1 MKNKTI
7 KSVLEDELC
16 TNCGTCVALCP
27 KNAIMMEVNEK
38 IGAYIPKLDEN
49 KCIFCGIC
57 YEVCP
62 GNGINYNQMNLDLFG
77 KKSEN
82 VFVGNFL
89 TAYAGYSKNTSIR
102 TNSSSGGLITQILI
116 YALENNIINGAL
128 VTRMS
133 KDNPLQPEPF
143 IARTKE
149 EIIEA
154 AQSKYCPVP
163 ANVALREILESTNE
177 EKIAVVG
184 LPCHINGIRKAEQ
197 INKKLNDRIVLHIGL
212 MCNHTPNFNATKTF
226 IERQNVNEKDLIQIK
241 YRGNGWP
248 GNMEITTSEKKL
260 HIPLTEYWRF
270 IGSIFYYPR
279 NCLTC
284 SDGICELSDISF
296 GDAWLQEY
304 KKNDNIGTSIC
315 VVKNQCA
322 KNILMGMVSN
332 NELEL
337 DEIDIQNVIGS
348 QLGML
353 YLKKINANS
362 MRKYIKKA
370 PKNNNVLKSD
380 IIDDI
385 LSFYLY
391 INHKISLNIITK
403 RVLRHTPLKLIHL
416 YSLPYK
422 IMVSVK
428 AKHEMKGHRK
438 S

>member
-7 KSVLEDELC
+7 KSVLKNNLC
-16 TNCGTCVALCP
+16 INCGTCVALCP

-49 KCIFCGIC
+49 KCNFCGIC

-77 KKSEN
+77 EKPDN
-82 VFVGNFL
+82 VFLGYFL
-89 TAYAGYSKNTSIR
+89 TAYTGFSKNTNIR

-128 VTRMS
+128 VTRMR

-143 IARTKE
+143 IARTKD

-212 MCNHTPNFNATKTF
+212 MCNHTPSLNATKTF
-226 IERQNVNEKDLIQIK
+226 VERQNVNKEDLIQIK

-248 GNMEITTSEKKL
+248 GNMEITTSKNKL
-260 HIPLTEYWRF
+260 HISQAECWRF

-279 NCLTC
+279 NCLIC
-284 SDGICELSDISF
+284 SDGICELSDMSC

-304 KKNDNIGTSIC
+304 KTNDNIGTSVC
-315 VVKNQCA
+315 VVKNQYA
-322 KNILMGMVSN
+322 KDILMEMVSN

-337 DEIDIQNVIGS
+337 DEINIQKVIDS
-348 QLGML
+348 QLEML
-353 YLKKINANS
+353 YFKKITANS
-362 MRKYIKKA
+362 MRKYIIET

-380 IIDDI
+380 IIDD
-385 LSFYLY
+385 LLTFYLY
-391 INHKISLNIITK
+391 INYKVSLKGITK
-403 RVLRHTPLKLIHL
+403 RVLRSIPTKLIHL
-416 YSLPYK
+416 HCTPYN
-422 IMVSVK
+422 IMGHII
-428 AKHEMKGHRK
+428 AKHKLK
-438 S
+438 KYK